1 MDLDNELRPSEEDSR
16 PINENL
22 KAANRADGMHQVK
35 ESGASD
41 NMHMSIPLDAVIED
55 HAGENTSA

>member
-1 MDLDNELRPSEEDSR
+1 MRPSEEEAK

-35 ESGASD
+35 ESGTSD
-41 NMHMSIPLDAVIED
+41 NGHMNIPLDAVMED
-55 HAGENTSA
+55 QAGENTSA